1 MNTITLHKKVLITLF
16 LLLWGSIG
24 WTQQEPRCMVY
35 DDLTLSER
43 TALGISEQDWM
54 ANKIQKI
61 NSSTL
66 FIVPNDYT
74 IVPKKFRIKF

>member
-1 MNTITLHKKVLITLF
+1 MNSITLHKKILITLF
-16 LLLWGSIG
+16 LLLWSSIG
-24 WTQQEPRCMVY
+24 WTQEPWCMVY
-35 DDLTLSER
+35 EDLTLSER